1 MQTLS
6 AHSIVLLL
14 AFYFFV
20 LHSHS
25 VLHAGKP
32 GPSAHGQSCNSL
44 HRQYKEGETLAYEM
58 HGSNRELQDTRTYS
72 ARVDGIV
79 KKKSDGSYYEEYAWS
94 NLIVN
99 GRRYDLPETSRQ
111 FRQHLSLAADYQQQL
126 PPLGEIDPR
135 LAGPTLDFMTFY
147 IDLQLTMRQCG
158 VVRPGDHR
166 RLSYAKSASWAN
178 GSHLLIAEDAVDF
191 DILLKKLDRSRGT
204 ATVVVRHVPPNQTHV
219 RLPAEWMQAPVA
231 DTPNNWVQVSKEN
244 DKYVASVGKET
255 FTVSITV
262 DLADG
267 KMLAASM
274 VNPVL
279 VRERTCTDASFDHCG
294 PTRKYEILR
303 QIHLSLSKQ
312 QKPSQKP
319 L

>member
-1 MQTLS
+1 MKTLS
-6 AHSIVLLL
+6 AHSIVLFL

-20 LHSHS
+20 IQGHSA
-25 VLHAGKP
+25 LRAGTT
-32 GPSAHGQSCNSL
+32 GLGTNGQSCNSL
-44 HRQYKEGETLAYEM
+44 HRQYKEGETLSYEM
-58 HGSNRELQDTRTYS
+58 DASNRNGQETRNYS
-72 ARVDGIV
+72 ARTDGIV
-79 KKKSDGSYYEEYAWS
+79 KKQSDGSYYEEYAWS

-99 GRRYDLPETSRQ
+99 GRRYDLPETSRR
-111 FRQHLSLAADYQQQL
+111 FRQHLSLAAGYQQQL

-135 LAGPTLDFMTFY
+135 LVGPTLDFMTFY

-158 VVRPGDHR
+158 MVRPGDHL

-178 GSHLLIAEDAVDF
+178 GVHLLIAEDAVDF
-191 DILLKKLDRSRGT
+191 DILLEKLDRSRGT
-204 ATVVVRHVPPNQTHV
+204 ATVVVRHIPPKQTHV

-244 DKYVASVGKET
+244 GKYVASVGKET

-274 VNPVL
+274 LNPVL
-279 VRERTCTDASFDHCG
+279 IRERTCTDASFDHCG
-294 PTRKYEILR
+294 PPRKYEILR
-303 QIHLSLSKQ
+303 QIHLSLSK
-312 QKPSQKP
+312 
-319 L
+319 